1 MSRSTTGWKLG
12 GSSEV
17 RRPSDLVLLMC
28 GLLVFEA
35 ALGASQEEIGGS
47 GYENRDEEMVE
58 GKVAEI
64 LSRPEFE
71 RLRVEP
77 GPDPP
82 PAERGW
88 LARFIDWLEA
98 WLNREGRDKPF
109 SALTLPGFELL
120 IYAAVAL
127 AVGLVLAMMV
137 KALASGS
144 RSTTTEPSQPRQS
157 SAIRS
162 FVAPG
167 EIAPEEYWRRAIA
180 HGEGGRYREAIR
192 EILLGAMSSIERRG
206 LIRFRKGLTNRDYRL
221 AVGGT
226 SRESFALI
234 ANAFEIVTFGRRE
247 PTPES
252 YRHCCQEF
260 EKSFRAE
267 DAN

>member
-1 MSRSTTGWKLG
+1 MSRSTSGWKLG

-17 RRPSDLVLLMC
+17 RRTLPLVLFLC
-28 GLLVFEA
+28 GA
-35 ALGASQEEIGGS
+35 

-58 GKVAEI
+58 DKVAEI

-71 RLRVEP
+71 RLRDEP
-77 GPDPP
+77 TPDRRL
-82 PAERGW
+82 AEPGW

-98 WLNREGRDKPF
+98 WLSREEDRNKNFPVF
-109 SALTLPGFELL
+109 ALPGFELL

-127 AVGLVLAMMV
+127 GVGLVLAMMV
-137 KALASGS
+137 RAIASGS
-144 RSTTTEPSQPRQS
+144 RSRKIRPSLQTQS
-157 SAIRS
+157 SVVRS

-206 LIRFRKGLTNRDYRL
+206 LIRFRRGLTNRDYRL

-226 SRESFALI
+226 SRDSFAFI

-247 PTPES
+247 PTLES
-252 YRHCCQEF
+252 YRHCCREF
-260 EKSFRAE
+260 EKSFRSE
-267 DAN
+267 DAD